1 MDENN
6 YAFDEPS
13 KQDYKRS
20 DFEDILMWD
29 ESKTRPKDKLTVQ
42 NQWWTPACTVFA
54 ANHIH
59 NALNILEDERL
70 GEDRPQQKSSELW
83 DIFCK
88 ERWYSNSG
96 SNIQTVAMRFKK
108 KWYIAWYVTLD
119 WKWNKLI
126 EQMKKSIDMQ
136 WFLSSGSSNADRSK
150 IKQTWIY
157 TLRTDG
163 KFVWHAWDYVWY
175 WKDFFWAINS
185 FWEKRWPF
193 GWYFKVPF
201 EMVDKTYSKL
211 AFIDKDDKIKFATIT
226 EKQKALQI
234 ISLAKELYLLWNN
247 DVKKRFENIKL
258 SDNLKNLYKL

>member
-1 MDENN
+1 MEENN

-13 KQDYKRS
+13 KQDYKWS

-29 ESKTRPKDKLTVQ
+29 ESRTRPKDKLTVQ
-42 NQWWTPACTVFA
+42 NQLGTKACTVFA

-70 GEDRPQQKSSELW
+70 NENREEIKSSDLR
-83 DIFCK
+83 DLFCK
-88 ERWYSNSG
+88 ERWYSDSG
-96 SNIQTVAMRFKK
+96 SSIQTIAKRFKNK
-108 KWYIAWYVTLD
+108 SFIAWYVTLD
-119 WKWNKLI
+119 WAWNKLI
-126 EQMKKSIDMQ
+126 EQMKKSIDMC
-136 WFLSSGSSNADRSK
+136 WFLSCGSSNCDWTK
-150 IKQTWIY
+150 TKETGIY

-175 WKDFFWAINS
+175 GKDFFWAINS
-185 FWEKRWPF
+185 YGKERWPF

-201 EMVDKTYSKL
+201 ELVDKTYSKL
-211 AFIDKDDKIKFATIT
+211 AFIDYDDHLKFATIT